1 MSDHIPLSIEPTPL
15 VDAVEQAFAAPV
27 ALLALGIPVCPS
39 CELLKVTLGAIGD
52 ARPTLRVLLATMDSQ
67 ADWDARE
74 TVLWP
79 RDIRISRASVPVL
92 VLVQQGA
99 VVESRHG
106 GGPAAS
112 MDAWLTTLIGPPERP
127 LATGLT
133 DAEHEALDGL
143 AGVRANI
150 LAAKASRSAMG

>member
-1 MSDHIPLSIEPTPL
+1 MADHMGTPIEPTPL
-15 VDAVEQAFAAPV
+15 VDAVDQAFAAPV

-39 CELLKVTLGAIGD
+39 CELLKVTLGAIAD
-52 ARPTLRVLLATMDSQ
+52 ARPDVRVLLATMDTQ

-106 GGPAAS
+106 GGPAAAL
-112 MDAWLTTLIGPPERP
+112 DTWLTTHLGLPQHE
-127 LATGLT
+127 LALGLT
-133 DAEHEALDGL
+133 DAEHQALDGM
-143 AGVRANI
+143 ATVRANI
-150 LAAKASRSAMG
+150 LAAKASRSSVG